1 MYCALWRWEKQ
12 ATSCHAAQASDFHLQ
27 LFAPVMW
34 TQLVSQGQDPYT
46 MFMLHPLIKP
56 LQREVFDCRR
66 KKWLFDWFAVKCT
79 HKQEILTDD
88 FDDLPVET
96 ERKGHV
102 STIIY
107 NTDVFVLSTNCWVA
121 QWQGGQNCCFTARRS
136 WVLIHQL
143 AGGLHAGVPPNYYYY
158 FFNRGGNMGATKNI
172 GLVPP
177 VILCVL
183 CRYSSFLPQSKGT
196 LSGFRL
202 PNAHRCECLSLS
214 MLTLQQAGN
223 LSRVYPAPHP
233 MVADVGSSLPTSNNR
248 INSLI

>member
-1 MYCALWRWEKQ
+1 MALGK
-12 ATSCHAAQASDFHLQ
+12 TGHFLSCSPGIWFPPPAFCKWST
-27 LFAPVMW
+27 VMW

-79 HKQEILTDD
+79 HKQEILTDR
-88 FDDLPVET
+88 FDDLPAET

-121 QWQGGQNCCFTARRS
+121 QWQGGQLCCFTARRS

-143 AGGLHAGVPPNYYYY
+143 AGGVAC
-158 FFNRGGNMGATKNI
+158 RGASKLLLLLFLI
-172 GLVPP
+172 EVAIWAPLK
-177 VILCVL
+177 IL
-183 CRYSSFLPQSKGT
+183 G
-196 LSGFRL
+196 
-202 PNAHRCECLSLS
+202 
-214 MLTLQQAGN
+214 
-223 LSRVYPAPHP
+223 
-233 MVADVGSSLPTSNNR
+233 
-248 INSLI
+248 